1 MRSHR
6 VEENA
11 QQVRF
16 ELAQHSLLP
25 NVDVTCVCVCD
36 FDCDVVLSREF
47 REATKTQKFWGSKF
61 CHYCGTV
68 RLVPL

>member
-1 MRSHR
+1 M
-6 VEENA
+6 EENA

-25 NVDVTCVCVCD
+25 NVDVTWVCVCD

-61 CHYCGTV
+61 CHYCCGTV
-68 RLVPL
+68 R